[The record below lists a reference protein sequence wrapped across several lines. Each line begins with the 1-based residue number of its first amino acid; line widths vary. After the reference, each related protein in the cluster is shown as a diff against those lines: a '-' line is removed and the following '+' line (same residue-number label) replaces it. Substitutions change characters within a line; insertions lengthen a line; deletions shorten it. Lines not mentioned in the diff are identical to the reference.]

1 MNDAN
6 TSFVKTWRRFLIEV
20 ELAKNYPRPYLLYTM
35 QTHRN
40 PLLEYLLPSL
50 LYVKMVSILDEALS
64 TYIDEQNLILPKK
77 HKNSLQNKVDFL
89 TDKNILHN
97 SEVLHDIRETRN
109 ALAHNTTKQVGWDEL
124 KHDLS
129 EIQTTFEQLTLT
141 DMRPK
146 YEFFAE
152 RSAMKGSTEAGV
164 SATQDFSYGLKEGN
178 RVVVEVTWTE
188 KLLEDEQE

>member
-1 MNDAN
+1 MNDAKHKFCQN
-6 TSFVKTWRRFLIEV
+6 LAQILIEV

-50 LYVKMVSILDEALS
+50 VCQNGFNTDEALS

-109 ALAHNTTKQVGWDEL
+109 ALAYNTTKQVSDEL

-152 RSAMKGSTEAGV
+152 RSAMKGSI
-164 SATQDFSYGLKEGN
+164 S
-178 RVVVEVTWTE
+178 
-188 KLLEDEQE
+188 